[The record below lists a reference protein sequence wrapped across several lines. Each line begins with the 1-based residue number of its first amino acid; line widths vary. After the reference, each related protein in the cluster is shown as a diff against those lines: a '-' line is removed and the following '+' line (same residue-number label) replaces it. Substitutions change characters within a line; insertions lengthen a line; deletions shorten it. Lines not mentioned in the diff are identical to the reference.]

1 MENKEKRPDLT
12 WVRDE
17 LAPINE
23 EDRKNRLKVWNELI
37 PKFEDNKFGKLYITG
52 TADGKD

>member
-1 MENKEKRPDLT
+1 MKKDKAQRPNLM

-23 EDRKNRLKVWNELI
+23 EDRKRKLKLWKELM
-37 PKFEDNKFGKLYITG
+37 PKHEGKNFGKLYITG
-52 TADGKD
+52 TSE